1 MTGETTVRT
10 AVRIH
15 GRGAQR
21 EALRALL
28 EELPTRG
35 GQLLV
40 TGEPGLG
47 RTTLLQWAARSFRA
61 GPVLRPRPGPDP
73 GAHVTPER
81 LLGSLRAA
89 AGAAPVLVC
98 VDDAHLWDAASRTA
112 LGRAAQ
118 GRPHSAGP
126 VGLLLS
132 VAADRAVD
140 PEFAHLPVLRLDPLA
155 PPRAAAL
162 LDDVTDGAVA
172 PAVRERLLAEAEGN
186 PALLLALVRR
196 LSPGELRGHRPLPQP
211 LADAATLAEVAGGA
225 PAGPSAYARDLLLTV
240 AAAVRG
246 SDGPDVDA
254 GPVLDAVRR
263 LRPAPGS
270 GPRAEALPVQLLLAG
285 DRFRFHS
292 PLVRRTVHATAA
304 PDRRRAAHRAL
315 ADVLESGGHRLP
327 GLLHRSWSLSGPAPA
342 SSADRLA
349 SVAADGTV
357 RASYRLRAT
366 AYARAAELTSDGAGR
381 AERYTAAAEQALLAG
396 RPERARPLLAAA
408 RGCAA
413 PAAVRGRAELVRGLV
428 ELRDGPVGDAH
439 QSLLLAASL
448 LAADAPADA
457 ATAALAAADA
467 AWAAGDLPACLATLA
482 PGPPTRSG
490 TAVCEG
496 PGGAVV
502 CEGPAGTLV
511 REGPAGAVVCEG
523 AAGSW
528 GCEGLAGAVA
538 CEGLA
543 GSRGC
548 EGSAGAV
555 VCEGAAGSW
564 GCEGLAGAVA
574 CEGLAGSRGCEGSAG
589 AVVCEGAAGSWG
601 CEGLAGAVAC
611 EGLAGSRGCE
621 GSAGAVVCEGAA
633 GSRGCE
639 GPAGAVVRDGGA
651 GSRGCEGLAGAVVRD
666 GAAWIPVHESP
677 AGVPVHGHT
686 VGHRPAVPLAT
697 VVRDH
702 RVGMRALLEGRLD
715 RAGGPLGQVVE
726 RGRTE
731 ERPEALL
738 RSAAAA
744 LLLGDVDAARR
755 GGARALAAARQLGS
769 DALVPQALEYL
780 AYAELRAGRHAQART
795 HAEEGL
801 RTALSAGQRN
811 TAANHRAVLALA
823 ASIEEEPDVVARHV
837 AAALATARQHGLAQ
851 AATLAEWAAARADLG
866 RGRPFDAADRLGLLV
881 LPGPGRGHFAVWR
894 LAVPC
899 FVEAA
904 VLAGRHDDTR
914 EVLTD
919 FAGWAAFG
927 ADPQAAA
934 QLARC
939 HALLAPPDRA
949 DDLYRRALAR
959 HDEAG
964 GDFERA
970 RTALLYGKWLRRRR
984 RPREARGRLGT
995 ALAGFER
1002 CGAGVWAAQ
1011 ARDELRALG
1020 AAAPYGT
1027 GAGTL
1032 TRLTRLTPQQ
1042 LRIAR
1047 HVAEGATNRE
1057 VALRL
1062 AVSTRTV
1069 DYHLRKVFAALG
1081 VRSRLELAR
1090 LVGQA
1095 EQAEHVEKT
1104 GAQP

>member
-1 MTGETTVRT
+1 MTGETTVRA

-15 GRGAQR
+15 GRDAQR
-21 EALRALL
+21 HQVRALL
-28 EELPTRG
+28 DGLRTHSG
-35 GQLLV
+35 NLVV

-47 RTTLLQWAARSFRA
+47 RTTLLHWAARSFRA
-61 GPVLRPRPGPDP
+61 GPVLHLGPGPDRSARATA
-73 GAHVTPER
+73 GE
-81 LLGSLRAA
+81 LLGTLRAA
-89 AGAAPVLVC
+89 AGEAPLLVC
-98 VDDAHLWDAASRTA
+98 VDDAHLWDAPARTA
-112 LGRAAQ
+112 LGRAVE
-118 GRPHSAGP
+118 RLDPTVR
-126 VGLLLS
+126 VGVLLS
-132 VAADRAVD
+132 VAGHRAVD
-140 PEFAHLPVLRLDPLA
+140 PEYAHLPAIRLDPLT
-155 PPRAAAL
+155 PPQADAL
-162 LDDVTDGAVA
+162 LDDVTDGAA
-172 PAVRERLLAEAEGN
+172 DPAVREQLLAEAEGN

-196 LSPGELRGHRPLPQP
+196 LSPAELRGHRPPPRP
-211 LADAATLAEVAGGA
+211 LADAAVLAQVAGEALTGL
-225 PAGPSAYARDLLLTV
+225 SADAHDLLLTV
-240 AAAVRG
+240 AAALRA

-254 GPVLDAVRR
+254 GLVFDAVRH
-263 LRPAPGS
+263 LGPAYTPSPAPFP
-270 GPRAEALPVQLLLAG
+270 GPLPALLALAD
-285 DRFRFHS
+285 DRIRFHG

-315 ADVLESGGHRLP
+315 ADVLEAGGRRLP
-327 GLLHRSWSLSGPAPA
+327 ALLHRSWSLTGPSPAP
-342 SSADRLA
+342 SLADRLA
-349 SVAADGTV
+349 AVAADGTV
-357 RASYRLRAT
+357 PGSSRLRAAVYT
-366 AYARAAELTSDGAGR
+366 RAAELTADDPAR

-396 RPERARPLLAAA
+396 RPDRARPLLAAA

-413 PAAVRGRAELVRGLV
+413 PAGVRGRAELVRGLT

-457 ATAALAAADA
+457 ATAGLAAADA
-467 AWAAGDLPACLATLA
+467 AWAAGDLSACLAALA
-482 PGPPTRSG
+482 PEPPSRAPAPGHADARCG
-490 TAVCEG
+490 TAYV
-496 PGGAVV
+496 
-502 CEGPAGTLV
+502 
-511 REGPAGAVVCEG
+511 AGA
-523 AAGSW
+523 A
-528 GCEGLAGAVA
+528 
-538 CEGLA
+538 
-543 GSRGC
+543 
-548 EGSAGAV
+548 
-555 VCEGAAGSW
+555 
-564 GCEGLAGAVA
+564 
-574 CEGLAGSRGCEGSAG
+574 
-589 AVVCEGAAGSWG
+589 
-601 CEGLAGAVAC
+601 
-611 EGLAGSRGCE
+611 
-621 GSAGAVVCEGAA
+621 
-633 GSRGCE
+633 
-639 GPAGAVVRDGGA
+639 
-651 GSRGCEGLAGAVVRD
+651 
-666 GAAWIPVHESP
+666 
-677 AGVPVHGHT
+677 
-686 VGHRPAVPLAT
+686 
-697 VVRDH
+697 RDH

-715 RAGGPLGQVVE
+715 RAVVPLGQVVE
-726 RGRTE
+726 RARTGV
-731 ERPEALL
+731 RPEGLL
-738 RSAAAA
+738 RSASAA

-755 GGARALAAARQLGS
+755 AGSRALAAARQFGS

-780 AYAELRAGRHAQART
+780 AYAELRAGRHPQART

-801 RTALSAGQRN
+801 RTALRAGQRN
-811 TAANHRAVLALA
+811 TAAHHRAVLALA

-837 AAALATARQHGLAQ
+837 TAALTTARRHGLAQ

-904 VLAGRHDDTR
+904 VLAGRHEDAGA
-914 EVLTD
+914 VLTD

-995 ALAGFER
+995 ALAGFDR

-1011 ARDELRALG
+1011 ARGELRALG
-1020 AAAPYGT
+1020 AAPHDS
-1027 GAGTL
+1027 GAGAL
-1032 TRLTRLTPQQ
+1032 SRLTPQQ

-1047 HVAEGATNRE
+1047 QVAEGATNRE
-1057 VALRL
+1057 IALTL

-1090 LVGQA
+1090 MVEHAGQA
-1095 EQAEHVEKT
+1095 GRGEKT